1 MNGTVGG
8 GRPRAAWRRLGCA
21 RGLCARLCRRRRR
34 VMPEDDKSRE
44 SRRRINHP
52 PPPQY
57 SALGERVRTAAP
69 AALQCALFCGGA
81 RCQYERPTHRAT
93 AIQGL
98 YSDWITDDILAMA
111 RPSTASIAARNII
124 QQFHSWGI
132 RTVIN
137 LQTPG
142 EHASCGP
149 PLTASG
155 FTYEPAV
162 FMSNDIYYYNFA
174 WEDYGE
180 ASLSGLL
187 DMTKVLAFSI
197 QQGRVA
203 IHCHAGLGRTGVLI
217 ACHLVYSLRVRANDA
232 IRLVRRRRPRSVQ
245 TSGQILCV
253 QQFEHYFLPQTVLF
267 SSSGEGFF
275 ISWFEKTTDISI
287 NDAIRLVRAAAALRA
302 DVGPDPVRAA
312 VRALLPAADRALQ
325 LQVYLSINDAI
336 RLVRRRRPRSVQT
349 SGQILC
355 VQQFEHYFLPQT
367 VLFSS
372 REPHLLTKDKKTAEF
387 TLRQHLHRQRATLH
401 GLEERTFKAL
411 PKTVFLLCER
421 LLRLCG
427 CQQSLGLDLRVRS
440 RPFYRRFLAYR
451 IRQARPPDPTT
462 PEDVGV
468 NNDVPTLPMLEWR
481 DQVEEEVER
490 SLETVSRITGAS
502 NGGHMAAIRI
512 HEAFTVDHHSLPD
525 EKRKYLKELRTD
537 INMRTEA
544 MSRIDEEEDP
554 VILTGLLLEWLE
566 GLKQPVLDREDLSI
580 IVSRGQDVESC
591 ISSLPMEDV
600 ILLEYLLRFVTRLR
614 PLAATKKVDILKR
627 LLASLSHQTI
637 MITDRCLP
645 THRDM
650 PRLRDGTCSQAVNFM
665 LRMIVELQ
673 RDMIKSGKDDADV
686 MVPARRVKVRAWK

>member
-1 MNGTVGG
+1 MSYNNSKD
-8 GRPRAAWRRLGCA
+8 RRKSSVNFVNFQRFHFLD
-21 RGLCARLCRRRRR
+21 R
-34 VMPEDDKSRE
+34 SRE

-267 SSSGEGFF
+267 SS
-275 ISWFEKTTDISI
+275 
-287 NDAIRLVRAAAALRA
+287 
-302 DVGPDPVRAA
+302 
-312 VRALLPAADRALQ
+312 
-325 LQVYLSINDAI
+325 
-336 RLVRRRRPRSVQT
+336 
-349 SGQILC
+349 
-355 VQQFEHYFLPQT
+355 
-367 VLFSS
+367 

-462 PEDVGV
+462 PEDVGI

>member
-1 MNGTVGG
+1 MSNNNSKD
-8 GRPRAAWRRLGCA
+8 RRKSSVNFVNFQRFHFLD
-21 RGLCARLCRRRRR
+21 R
-34 VMPEDDKSRE
+34 SRE

-217 ACHLVYSLRVRANDA
+217 ACHLVYSLRVRA
-232 IRLVRRRRPRSVQ
+232 
-245 TSGQILCV
+245 
-253 QQFEHYFLPQTVLF
+253 
-267 SSSGEGFF
+267 
-275 ISWFEKTTDISI
+275 
-287 NDAIRLVRAAAALRA
+287 
-302 DVGPDPVRAA
+302 
-312 VRALLPAADRALQ
+312 
-325 LQVYLSINDAI
+325 NDAI

>member
-267 SSSGEGFF
+267 SS
-275 ISWFEKTTDISI
+275 
-287 NDAIRLVRAAAALRA
+287 
-302 DVGPDPVRAA
+302 
-312 VRALLPAADRALQ
+312 
-325 LQVYLSINDAI
+325 
-336 RLVRRRRPRSVQT
+336 
-349 SGQILC
+349 
-355 VQQFEHYFLPQT
+355 
-367 VLFSS
+367 

-462 PEDVGV
+462 PEDVGI